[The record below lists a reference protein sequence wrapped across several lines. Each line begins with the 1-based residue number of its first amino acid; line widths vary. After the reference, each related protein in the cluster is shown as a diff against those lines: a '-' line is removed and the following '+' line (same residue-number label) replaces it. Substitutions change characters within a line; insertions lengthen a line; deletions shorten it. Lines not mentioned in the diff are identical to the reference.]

1 MALPPLIT
9 PEDFE
14 TWASRPV
21 SNRARAEAIIAAAST
36 LVRTHSGRMWVDAAG
51 EPEEDVTELQIES
64 AKTVVLQVTDRVYF
78 NPSGNTQNAT
88 GPFSASVAAWYSAG
102 MYLTDDDKAQLPTT
116 TSARPALWTQ
126 ATTRCDNDVPDIYL
140 EVEDSTEP
148 IVHVPH
154 GYPW

>member
-1 MALPPLIT
+1 MALLPLVGF
-9 PEDFE
+9 EDFE

-21 SNRARAEAIIAAAST
+21 SNKPRAEAIIAAAST
-36 LVRTHSGRMWVDAAG
+36 LVRTHTGRVWVGADG
-51 EPEEDVTELQIES
+51 EVEESATELQLD
-64 AKTVVLQVTDRVYF
+64 AVRTVVLQVVDRVYF
-78 NPSGNTQNAT
+78 NPSGNTQQAT
-88 GPFSASVAAWYSAG
+88 GPFSSSVSAWYSAG
-102 MYLTDDDKAQLPTT
+102 CYLTDDDKTQLPTS

-126 ATTRCDNDVPDIYL
+126 ATTRCDNDIPDIYL